1 MTIQAITALIGITAG
16 SLYSHYEAKA
26 DLQRRA
32 AEEFGKQS
40 QSYVAQ
46 TVSLS
51 GGHTTLGTCP

>member
-1 MTIQAITALIGITAG
+1 MVGITAG
-16 SLYSHYEAKA
+16 SLISHYEAKA

-32 AEEFGKQS
+32 AEEFSKQS